1 MPSSSLRRVLDE
13 ISAHVQALRA
23 HEAGARAGRDPEH
36 LHEMRVAVRRLRAIL
51 RASRAL
57 FDATWVDRL
66 RDELDWLGGGLGLVR
81 DLDVLHAY
89 LRPRL
94 AALEGAE
101 HRAGQ
106 RVLRRLSAD
115 RTRARAD
122 LNRALDSARYPRI
135 LEQLETFLS
144 RPPASAVGRLPA
156 RRRRD
161 RVEAAPQGGPEAARA
176 PERGRAPRGPHQGQA
191 RALRGRAG
199 ARRRGRAR
207 QALHP
212 PGQEAARHPWRSA
225 GRCGNRTV
233 SARCHRSHGAR
244 AGPRPG
250 PRQAAAQA
258 PEESPRRLLRG
269 VAEAR
274 APGPRGVDRLT
285 VAREAAAHPARP
297 RGPQRVGRH
306 S

>member
-13 ISAHVQALRA
+13 MSAHVRAIRA

-81 DLDVLHAY
+81 DLDVLYAY

-94 AALEGAE
+94 TALEGAE

-115 RTRARAD
+115 RTRARAA
-122 LNRALDSARYPRI
+122 LNEALDSPRYPRI

-144 RPPASAVGRLPA
+144 RPPASESDVSLPDVAATEWRRLRKAVQKLPGRPSADELHAVRIKVKRA
-156 RRRRD
+156 RY
-161 RVEAAPQGGPEAARA
+161 AAELARA
-176 PERGRAPRGPHQGQA
+176 AAGERGKRFIHQAKKLQDILGDLQDAVVLEQYLNDAIDRTKPAQALGRDLVKRQRKRRKKA
-191 RALRGRAG
+191 RAAFFEEWPKLK
-199 ARRRGRAR
+199 RR
-207 QALHP
+207 
-212 PGQEAARHPWRSA
+212 GQEAWIA
-225 GRCGNRTV
+225 
-233 SARCHRSHGAR
+233 
-244 AGPRPG
+244 
-250 PRQAAAQA
+250 
-258 PEESPRRLLRG
+258 
-269 VAEAR
+269 
-274 APGPRGVDRLT
+274 
-285 VAREAAAHPARP
+285 
-297 RGPQRVGRH
+297 
-306 S
+306 

>member
-1 MPSSSLRRVLDE
+1 MPSSSLRHVLNE
-13 ISAHVQALRA
+13 ISAHVRALRA

-57 FDATWVDRL
+57 FDPAWVDRL

-135 LEQLETFLS
+135 LEQLEMFLS
-144 RPPASAVGRLPA
+144 RPPALASDVSLPDVAATEWKRLRKAVQKLPGRPSADELHAVRIKVKRA
-156 RRRRD
+156 RY
-161 RVEAAPQGGPEAARA
+161 AAELARA
-176 PERGRAPRGPHQGQA
+176 AAGEHGKRFIHQAKKLQDILGDLQDAVVIEQYLHDAIDRTEPAQALGRDLVKRQRKRRKKA
-191 RALRGRAG
+191 RAAFFEEWPKLE
-199 ARRRGRAR
+199 RRGR
-207 QALHP
+207 
-212 PGQEAARHPWRSA
+212 EAWIA
-225 GRCGNRTV
+225 
-233 SARCHRSHGAR
+233 
-244 AGPRPG
+244 
-250 PRQAAAQA
+250 
-258 PEESPRRLLRG
+258 
-269 VAEAR
+269 
-274 APGPRGVDRLT
+274 
-285 VAREAAAHPARP
+285 
-297 RGPQRVGRH
+297 
-306 S
+306 